1 MKMLHGGGRSG
12 LHGGHAWQLAVAGE
26 RGRSVILVLA
36 LHAILLQS
44 SVDASSTST
53 AAAAG
58 PAFVGNGALVPA
70 GGMSAKRSSA
80 ERLACRVPKILSAA
94 KTSLRG
100 RDLGTLRL
108 RGGSLLDRCLPVSLK
123 RQPPTRTCFTSV
135 NMVEALA
142 ESGEPPR
149 TASPATLVP
158 RVVFILGGPG
168 AGKVNPSQS

>member
-1 MKMLHGGGRSG
+1 MPHGGGRSG
-12 LHGGHAWQLAVAGE
+12 LHDGHTWQLAAAGE

-36 LHAILLQS
+36 LQAILLQS
-44 SVDASSTST
+44 SVEASGTRT

-58 PAFVGNGALVPA
+58 HAFVGNGALVPA
-70 GGMSAKRSSA
+70 GDISAKRSSA
-80 ERLACRVPKILSAA
+80 ERLACRVPKFLSAA

-100 RDLGTLRL
+100 GDRGTLRL
-108 RGGSLLDRCLPVSLK
+108 RGGSLLDHCLPVSLK
-123 RQPPTRTCFTSV
+123 RQPPTRTCFTSM

-142 ESGEPPR
+142 EGGSGEPPR
-149 TASPATLVP
+149 AASPATLVP